1 MTISKLFE
9 RFNKICK
16 TYASEMDSEA
26 EFQNLC
32 TMVQDNGLV
41 EIKKVKDSRNSK
53 VNLIYKS
60 KMLIIELNIF

>member
-1 MTISKLFE
+1 
-9 RFNKICK
+9 
-16 TYASEMDSEA
+16 MDSEA

-53 VNLIYKS
+53 V
-60 KMLIIELNIF
+60 